1 MHPVQSLSGPVR
13 VWLTRVYTLRLN
25 QGKQNW
31 GNTRGGVFP
40 GSGQTKPG
48 AQGKKL
54 ASGAK
59 GKCSGKSDWLMA
71 GSFPGGIRPKLD
83 KTGIASGFTMETDGL
98 GRGLIHSGIAP
109 FSLF

>member
-1 MHPVQSLSGPVR
+1 MFSGI
-13 VWLTRVYTLRLN
+13 
-25 QGKQNW
+25 
-31 GNTRGGVFP
+31 FP

-54 ASGAK
+54 ASKAK
-59 GKCSGKSDWLMA
+59 GKCPEKSDWLMA

-83 KTGIASGFTMETDGL
+83 KTAIASGFTMETDGL
-98 GRGLIHSGIAP
+98 GRGLIHSGLAP